1 MQVNIAC
8 PGEEPR
14 FGISS
19 TGVGVEWS
27 QLTQV
32 TDLASLTTIT
42 QDSVTVDGLNSQSGL
57 ETFKYEIMLTPFR
70 IIQYINDEITL
81 VVNDGDTL
89 RYAPPTAPHNTYM
102 DGNDQLIEGYEIG
115 LGFSFSAMNVYGL
128 PQRASDSFSLPVGN
142 YRLFN
147 QDKFLHPYGTDDP
160 LYGSWPYLTGHN
172 TTSDASVVWMNS
184 AETYVGIEVSP
195 NSFTGQ

>member
-1 MQVNIAC
+1 M
-8 PGEEPR
+8 
-14 FGISS
+14 
-19 TGVGVEWS
+19 
-27 QLTQV
+27 
-32 TDLASLTTIT
+32 
-42 QDSVTVDGLNSQSGL
+42 
-57 ETFKYEIMLTPFR
+57 
-70 IIQYINDEITL
+70 DE
-81 VVNDGDTL
+81 
-89 RYAPPTAPHNTYM
+89 
-102 DGNDQLIEGYEIG
+102 NDQLIEGYEIG

-184 AETYVGIEVSP
+184 AETYVGIEVAP
-195 NSFTGQ
+195 NSFTGQQGMEGFFISVGGKFEFFIFGSAQGPKANQNTLSELTGYAPLPPIHSLGYHYCKYEENSAALMMQRDADFTYYKFPVDVFWSDLFYT